1 MKLLTKEQQKSY
13 ENEKICY
20 ICKEKFENKYFK
32 DKKHCKVRDHCN
44 YTGEYRDAVDSIC
57 NLKYTV
63 AKKIPIVFHNGSN
76 YDYHFIIKVL
86 AGVFKKQFTC
96 LRENTKKYITSTVP
110 IEKVVTRIDNNR
122 QESTKNISYLFQFI
136 GSARFMVNPLS
147 NLINIFSDETHKI
160 KYKYGHDNKKCKTCR
175 IKYKCC
181 DCFVEYINCNDDL
194 IECKCLCSN
203 NSYQHKFDEKCKERL
218 FNIYKF
224 PTATITYLFYCCKKG
239 V

>member
-13 ENEKICY
+13 ENAKICY
-20 ICKEKFENKYFK
+20 ICKEKFESKYLK

-122 QESTKNISYLFQFI
+122 
-136 GSARFMVNPLS
+136 
-147 NLINIFSDETHKI
+147 
-160 KYKYGHDNKKCKTCR
+160 
-175 IKYKCC
+175 
-181 DCFVEYINCNDDL
+181 
-194 IECKCLCSN
+194 
-203 NSYQHKFDEKCKERL
+203 
-218 FNIYKF
+218 
-224 PTATITYLFYCCKKG
+224 
-239 V
+239 